1 MRKCYWL
8 LVNNFLE
15 KLFTLVLFFV
25 VCYLLATST
34 LNITKGQRSMGFVQR
49 SIKNIRRDVV
59 MDSEVSG
66 ILPAATEKAANVSVF
81 TYVKQRK
88 AFGIG

>member
-1 MRKCYWL
+1 
-8 LVNNFLE
+8 
-15 KLFTLVLFFV
+15 
-25 VCYLLATST
+25 
-34 LNITKGQRSMGFVQR
+34 MGFVQR

-88 AFGIG
+88 GFGIG